1 MKKILCLILSLTLLV
16 SSLSI
21 AAFADNSTE
30 NTNFG
35 FDLSELV
42 SGALNEA
49 DFKKA
54 LENYNFNGD
63 IPDDCKTEEGQYDIE
78 KLVTS
83 GTASNVYMF
92 GLSIDFLY
100 NSEEKLFWSRLPS
113 SEDPYCTNCKKSF
126 KADTVPSKVCPDC
139 GKALRVETIYN
150 DMALACGNLNFCLKN
165 IFNKYYGGNKLYTEE
180 NATKICNI
188 IGHLFFTN
196 YTDQNIGFDIP
207 LVEDNE
213 ENVNLF
219 YDTIAEKSG
228 LKELIQRNWC
238 DVPRLNYKPLLYTLG
253 VNFEDFPV
261 PDRDIYNAKYVSR
274 ILLKSIVSSIMNLG
288 PVNYLLD
295 IIWAFSRTYAIYL
308 YEPVKALFS
317 VKIASGLIQED
328 ELKTFKGLLNLIF
341 NNNNPNDTSKLQFV
355 TPPARRFATSA
366 DTTELFLYV
375 IIYLNLVGK
384 NGNNPT
390 VVTGIKNNINA
401 NTMLEGED
409 KQYLVSIVDG
419 LFCGNLNELVNMLA
433 NYFIENIS
441 VLKDTLWQKF
451 VKMIK
456 NFIRSFIGVFDKIYK
471 NFLNIGHWGD
481 SE

>member
-1 MKKILCLILSLTLLV
+1 MKRILCLILSLTLLV
-16 SSLSI
+16 SSLSV
-21 AAFADNSTE
+21 AAFAEDATE
-30 NTNFG
+30 KNDFG

-42 SGALNEA
+42 SEKINEA

-63 IPDDCKTEEGQYDIE
+63 IPDECKTPEGQYDIE

-100 NSEEKLFWSRLPS
+100 NSGEKLLWANLPS
-113 SEDPYCTNCKKSF
+113 AVDPYCTNCKKYYSPES
-126 KADTVPSKVCPDC
+126 VPTKVCPEC
-139 GKALRVETIYN
+139 GKALKIDTIYN

-165 IFNKYYGGNKLYTEE
+165 IMTKYFDGDKLYTEE

-196 YTDQNIGFDIP
+196 YNDEKIEFDVP
-207 LVEDNE
+207 LVADNE

-238 DVPRLNYKPLLYTLG
+238 DVPRLNYKPLLYTFG
-253 VNFEDFPV
+253 VNFQDFPV
-261 PDRDIYNAKYVSR
+261 PDRDIYNSKFVSR
-274 ILLKSIVSSIMNLG
+274 ILLKAVVSSIMERG
-288 PVNYLLD
+288 PVDYLLD
-295 IIWAFSRTYAIYL
+295 IIWAFSRTYAVYL

-341 NNNNPNDTSKLQFV
+341 NNNNPEDTSKLQFV
-355 TPPARRFATSA
+355 TPPVRRFATSSNS
-366 DTTELFLYV
+366 TELFLYV

-384 NGNNPT
+384 NGNNPA
-390 VVTGIKNNINA
+390 VINNIKDNINA
-401 NTMLEGED
+401 GTMLDSSD
-409 KQYLVSIVDG
+409 KQYLVTIVDG
-419 LFCGNLNELVNMLA
+419 LFCGNLGELVPMLA
-433 NYFIENIS
+433 NYFVENIS
-441 VLKDTLWQKF
+441 VLKDSLWQKF
-451 VKMIK
+451 VKVIK
-456 NFIRSFIGVFDKIYK
+456 NFINNFVKVIDTIYK

-481 SE
+481 DV

>member
-21 AAFADNSTE
+21 GVFADGGNDKM
-30 NTNFG
+30 NFN
-35 FDLSELV
+35 FDLSKLV
-42 SGALNEA
+42 TDKINEI

-54 LENYNFNGD
+54 LENFNFNGD
-63 IPDDCKTEEGQYDIE
+63 IPDDCKTPEGQYDIE

-100 NSEEKLFWSRLPS
+100 NSEETLLWTKLPASG
-113 SEDPYCTNCKKSF
+113 DPYCTNCKKAF
-126 KADTVPSKVCPDC
+126 KADAVPNKTCPDC
-139 GKALRVETIYN
+139 GKTLKIDTIYN
-150 DMALACGNLNFCLKN
+150 DMALACGNLNFCLKK
-165 IFNKYYGGNKLYTEE
+165 IFNKYYEGNKLYTAA

-188 IGHLFFTN
+188 IGHLLFTN

-228 LKELIQRNWC
+228 LKELIQKNWC
-238 DVPRLNYKPLLYTLG
+238 NSPRLNYKPLLYTLG
-253 VNFEDFPV
+253 VNFEDFPA
-261 PDRDIYNAKYVSR
+261 PERDIYDAKYVSR
-274 ILLKSIVSSIMNLG
+274 ILLSSIISSVMSFG

-295 IIWAFSRTYAIYL
+295 VIWAFSRTYAIFL
-308 YEPVKALFS
+308 YEPIKALFS
-317 VKIASGLIQED
+317 VKISSGLIQED

-341 NNNNPNDTSKLQFV
+341 NNNNSADTSKLQFI
-355 TPPARRFATSA
+355 TPPSRRFATSV

-384 NGNNPT
+384 NGNNPA
-390 VVTGIKNNINA
+390 VIENIKSNINS
-401 NTMLEGED
+401 NSMFDDND

-419 LFCGNLNELVNMLA
+419 LFCGNLNELVPMLA
-433 NYFIENIS
+433 NYFFENIS
-441 VLKDTLWQKF
+441 DIKDTLWQKF

-456 NFIRSFIGVFDKIYK
+456 NFIKNFVGVFDKIYK
-471 NFLNIGHWGD
+471 NFKNIGNWMK
-481 SE
+481 

>member
-1 MKKILCLILSLTLLV
+1 MKKILCLVLSLTLLL
-16 SSLSI
+16 SSLGIS
-21 AAFADNSTE
+21 AFADDGNDKM
-30 NTNFG
+30 NFN
-35 FDLSELV
+35 FDLNELITD
-42 SGALNEA
+42 SINEV

-63 IPDDCKTEEGQYDIE
+63 IPDDCKTPEGQYDIE

-100 NSEEKLFWSRLPS
+100 NSDEKLLWAKLPAC
-113 SEDPYCTNCKKSF
+113 EDPYCTECKKSF
-126 KADTVPSKVCPDC
+126 KADSVPDKKCPDC
-139 GKALRVETIYN
+139 GKALKINTIYN
-150 DMALACGNLNFCLKN
+150 DMALACGNLNFCLKK
-165 IFNKYYGGNKLYTEE
+165 IFNKYYEGNKLYTEE

-188 IGHLFFTN
+188 IGHLLFTN

-213 ENVNLF
+213 DNVNLF

-238 DVPRLNYKPLLYTLG
+238 NVPSLNYKPLLYTLG
-253 VNFEDFPV
+253 VNFEDFPA
-261 PDRDIYNAKYVSR
+261 PDRDIYDAKYVSR
-274 ILLKSIVSSIMNLG
+274 ILLNSIVSSIMKIG

-295 IIWAFSRTYAIYL
+295 VIWAFSRTYAIFL
-308 YEPVKALFS
+308 YEPVKALFN
-317 VKIASGLIQED
+317 VKISSGLIQED

-341 NNNNPNDTSKLQFV
+341 NDNNDKDTSKLQFV
-355 TPPARRFATSA
+355 TPPVRRFANST

-390 VVTGIKNNINA
+390 VVSGFKDSINA
-401 NTMLEGED
+401 NSMFED
-409 KQYLVSIVDG
+409 SDKKYLVSIVDG
-419 LFCGNLNELVNMLA
+419 LFCGNLSELVPMLA
-433 NYFIENIS
+433 NYFVENIS
-441 VLKDTLWQKF
+441 DLKDSMWQKF

-456 NFIRSFIGVFDKIYK
+456 NLIKNFIGVFDKIYK
-471 NFLNIGHWGD
+471 NFKNIGNWMK
-481 SE
+481 

>member
-21 AAFADNSTE
+21 GAFADDDSDKM
-30 NTNFG
+30 NFN

-42 SGALNEA
+42 TDTINET

-63 IPDDCKTEEGQYDIE
+63 IPDDCKTPEGQYDIE

-100 NSEEKLFWSRLPS
+100 NSDEKLLWTKLPAS
-113 SEDPYCTNCKKSF
+113 GDPYCTNCKKAF
-126 KADTVPSKVCPDC
+126 KADAVSNKICPDC
-139 GKALRVETIYN
+139 GKTLKIDTIYN
-150 DMALACGNLNFCLKN
+150 DMALACGNLNFCLKK
-165 IFNKYYGGNKLYTEE
+165 IFNKYCEGNKLYTEE

-188 IGHLFFTN
+188 IGHLLFTN

-228 LKELIQRNWC
+228 LKELIQKNWC
-238 DVPRLNYKPLLYTLG
+238 NSPRLNYKPLLYTLG

-261 PDRDIYNAKYVSR
+261 PDRDIYDAKYVSR
-274 ILLKSIVSSIMNLG
+274 ILLSSIISSVMKYG

-295 IIWAFSRTYAIYL
+295 VIWAFSRTYAIFL
-308 YEPVKALFS
+308 YEPIKALFN
-317 VKIASGLIQED
+317 VKISSGLIQED

-341 NNNNPNDTSKLQFV
+341 TNNNPADTSKLQFV
-355 TPPARRFATSA
+355 TPPSRRFANSV

-384 NGNNPT
+384 NGNNPA
-390 VVTGIKNNINA
+390 VVGNIKANINS
-401 NTMLEGED
+401 NSMLDNED
-409 KQYLVSIVDG
+409 KHYLVSIVDG
-419 LFCGNLNELVNMLA
+419 LFCGSLNELVPMLA
-433 NYFIENIS
+433 NYFVENIS
-441 VLKDTLWQKF
+441 DLKDSMWQKF

-456 NFIRSFIGVFDKIYK
+456 NLIKNFVGVFDKIYK
-471 NFLNIGHWGD
+471 NFKNIGNWMK
-481 SE
+481 